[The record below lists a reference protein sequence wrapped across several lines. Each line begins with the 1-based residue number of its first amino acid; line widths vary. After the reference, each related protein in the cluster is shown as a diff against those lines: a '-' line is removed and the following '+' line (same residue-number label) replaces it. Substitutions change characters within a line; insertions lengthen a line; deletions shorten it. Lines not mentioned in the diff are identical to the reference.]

1 MLDLVLENCKI
12 FGRDGSWS
20 LGIKRGR
27 IALVEEDIKEHAKS
41 KKDMQGKLV
50 TPGFVDSHTHLLSL
64 GLEKTRVSL
73 FSCKSLDEAVDR
85 IRRESEGNRKII
97 IAYKWDESLWGS
109 HEYLERK
116 DIDFT
121 EKPVIAYRRDG
132 HMATLN
138 SAALRLVGKEASR
151 DGILKE
157 EELRLLDPLVDP
169 DPVERKNALIEA
181 QKDALSNGVTAV
193 RDMVDRATYDAYS
206 RLENRIRIFR
216 TVYDREMFQG
226 IGVNNGNDWGIKTFL
241 DGSIGARTAAH
252 EGWARKNLLMDDDQ
266 FDSLCRDIWSR
277 NLPVAVHA
285 IGEYA
290 VETAVRVLSRHSG
303 RFRNSIEHFELMPD
317 GVIESMNHSIVVSS
331 QPNFLEWAGYGGM
344 YEDRLG
350 REWLNRNNTFR
361 ELIDANIPL
370 AFGSDSM
377 PLGPL
382 YGIHYAVNSQF
393 TNQRITI
400 EEAIKCYTEG
410 GAYLLGMEN
419 IMGKIEEGYLA
430 DFAVFENDLSKETG
444 SIKNIKP
451 VATVVDGRFVFGS

>member
-27 IALVEEDIKEHAKS
+27 IALVEEVIKEHAKS

-50 TPGFVDSHTHLLSL
+50 TPGFVDSHTHLLLL

-138 SAALRLVGKEASR
+138 SAALRLVGKETSR

-290 VETAVRVLSRHSG
+290 VGTAVRVLSRHSG

-350 REWLNRNNTFR
+350 RECSIEITH
-361 ELIDANIPL
+361 
-370 AFGSDSM
+370 
-377 PLGPL
+377 LGNL
-382 YGIHYAVNSQF
+382 
-393 TNQRITI
+393 
-400 EEAIKCYTEG
+400 
-410 GAYLLGMEN
+410 
-419 IMGKIEEGYLA
+419 
-430 DFAVFENDLSKETG
+430 
-444 SIKNIKP
+444 
-451 VATVVDGRFVFGS
+451 

>member
-27 IALVEEDIKEHAKS
+27 IALLEEDIKERAKS
-41 KKDMQGKLV
+41 RKDMQGKLV
-50 TPGFVDSHTHLLSL
+50 IPGFVDSHTHLLLL

-138 SAALRLVGKEASR
+138 SAALRLVGKETSR

-169 DPVERKNALIEA
+169 DTVERKNALIET

-193 RDMVDRATYDAYS
+193 RDVVDRATYNAYS
-206 RLENRIRIFR
+206 MLENRIRVFR

-226 IGVNNGNDWGIKTFL
+226 IRVNNGNDW
-241 DGSIGARTAAH
+241 
-252 EGWARKNLLMDDDQ
+252 WNKN
-266 FDSLCRDIWSR
+266 FPR
-277 NLPVAVHA
+277 
-285 IGEYA
+285 
-290 VETAVRVLSRHSG
+290 
-303 RFRNSIEHFELMPD
+303 
-317 GVIESMNHSIVVSS
+317 
-331 QPNFLEWAGYGGM
+331 
-344 YEDRLG
+344 
-350 REWLNRNNTFR
+350 
-361 ELIDANIPL
+361 
-370 AFGSDSM
+370 
-377 PLGPL
+377 
-382 YGIHYAVNSQF
+382 
-393 TNQRITI
+393 
-400 EEAIKCYTEG
+400 
-410 GAYLLGMEN
+410 
-419 IMGKIEEGYLA
+419 
-430 DFAVFENDLSKETG
+430 
-444 SIKNIKP
+444 
-451 VATVVDGRFVFGS
+451 